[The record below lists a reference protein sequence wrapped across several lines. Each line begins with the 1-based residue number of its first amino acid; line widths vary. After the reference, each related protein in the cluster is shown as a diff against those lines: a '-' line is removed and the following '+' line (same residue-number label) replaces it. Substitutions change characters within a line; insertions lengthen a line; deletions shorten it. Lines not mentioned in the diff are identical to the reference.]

1 MRQQSRLTTGQPSS
15 AHTTTRTTYPGS
27 GSEAAPRF
35 RHRIAPLAALA
46 VFTGLT
52 AAMATPG
59 GSGESLAHAFVQL
72 GLVLVKEPETHCLHA

>member
-1 MRQQSRLTTGQPSS
+1 MVLVMATFLLDAEQSRWRSLTAGQPSW

-35 RHRIAPLAALA
+35 RYRSHLLERSPSFA
-46 VFTGLT
+46 VLT

-59 GSGESLAHAFVQL
+59 DLASHWLTRLFSW
-72 GLVLVKEPETHCLHA
+72 G